1 MATGLRERVRGF
13 IDSSPAFTREEFAA
27 ALGLPKGAVPVGRLL
42 RQEADAGRIQG
53 VGGGVYGAG
62 PDSRLPGP
70 FALQDCVYASRLR
83 PDGVLGYH
91 TALELYG
98 ISYTVRYNTV
108 HLISDGRT
116 ETVELPCQA
125 CSIVRPPRAL
135 VAAGRP
141 DFLTIR
147 MERQGVPLRV
157 TSLERTVVDVLHRVD
172 RAGGRDEVIECL
184 DIVPGAV
191 DSFDCGRVADY
202 VELLGVR
209 SVVGVVGWWLERW
222 QTELDVSYLTL
233 ERLRDMLPGWKSY
246 GLGSRPG
253 YSVLDRYW
261 NVYLPPDAIDTTF
274 EGTDPDMHF

>member
-116 ETVELPCQA
+116 ETVDLPCQA
-125 CSIVRPPRAL
+125 CSIVRTPRAL

-141 DFLTIR
+141 DFLTMKAKPSRPPKGMPFSSVFSGYIS
-147 MERQGVPLRV
+147 P
-157 TSLERTVVDVLHRVD
+157 TIS
-172 RAGGRDEVIECL
+172 
-184 DIVPGAV
+184 
-191 DSFDCGRVADY
+191 
-202 VELLGVR
+202 VR
-209 SVVGVVGWWLERW
+209 SVTPNLQGPWSGWSPRSPGKDRGTVEKQRGNC
-222 QTELDVSYLTL
+222 SMK
-233 ERLRDMLPGWKSY
+233 LR
-246 GLGSRPG
+246 
-253 YSVLDRYW
+253 
-261 NVYLPPDAIDTTF
+261 
-274 EGTDPDMHF
+274 